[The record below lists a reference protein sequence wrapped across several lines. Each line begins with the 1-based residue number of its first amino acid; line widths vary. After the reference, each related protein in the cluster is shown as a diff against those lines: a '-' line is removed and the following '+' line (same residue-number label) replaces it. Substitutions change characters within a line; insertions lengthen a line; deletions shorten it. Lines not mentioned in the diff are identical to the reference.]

1 MNLQW
6 KLHNLSTENKSQYLG
21 PKYNPRKEN
30 YITSLPSYIL
40 RRK

>member
-6 KLHNLSTENKSQYLG
+6 KLHNLSTESKSQYLG
-21 PKYNPRKEN
+21 PKYNLRKEN
-30 YITSLPSYIL
+30 YIASLPSYIL

>member
-21 PKYNPRKEN
+21 PKYNLRKEN
-30 YITSLPSYIL
+30 YIASLPSY
-40 RRK
+40 